1 MSLPCLDQPERHDD
15 TGPPT
20 KTAAIDT
27 IESIASILLYFGR
40 KKLSFKTMIR
50 HFFFHLRHDLPP
62 TICLLPIGMMQPS
75 LHALLVVSVVLTT
88 FLLPG
93 FLTAGL
99 AAVTL
104 ASLAATTDKEN
115 LAAQRAQRTSE
126 SERLGDD
133 HVPLCQKGLD
143 KGRRSVRA
151 FSRVGW
157 RSFFGGLCLD
167 QTPIVA
173 IDRGFSCSLE
183 STSLCHIDMVSLL
196 PLRSRET
203 KSPWQEY
210 RVTVNA
216 LD

>member
-1 MSLPCLDQPERHDD
+1 
-15 TGPPT
+15 
-20 KTAAIDT
+20 
-27 IESIASILLYFGR
+27 
-40 KKLSFKTMIR
+40 MIR
-50 HFFFHLRHDLPP
+50 HFSSHLRHNLPP
-62 TICLLPIGMMQPS
+62 TICLLPIGVVQPS
-75 LHALLVVSVVLTT
+75 LHALLVVSVVLMT
-88 FLLPG
+88 FLLAG

-115 LAAQRAQRTSE
+115 LAAPRAQRTSE

-133 HVPLCQKGLD
+133 HVPLCQNALD

-151 FSRVGW
+151 FSRLGW
-157 RSFFGGLCLD
+157 RSSFGDLCLD

-196 PLRSRET
+196 PPRSRET
-203 KSPWQEY
+203 KSMWQEY
-210 RVTVNA
+210 RVTVHA
-216 LD
+216 LARLVCLGQSHHQE